1 MDVGQVLRRIPKM
14 DALLALPEISQAC
27 ERFSYPEVKHLIGQE
42 LEGIRRQVLAGALDE
57 VPAQEDIAARVLA
70 GLEASGAFSLRPVI
84 NATGVVLHTN
94 LGRAPFGERMARHVA
109 QVAAGYSNLE
119 YNLARGKRGSR
130 YVHVEHLLCELTGA
144 EAAMVV
150 NNNAAAVFLM
160 LNTLAA
166 GEQVAVSRG
175 ELVEI
180 GGSFR
185 VPEIMAASGAELVEV
200 GTTNK
205 THAYDYERAVEA
217 GAQALL
223 KVHTS
228 NFVMR
233 GFTEAVGIAELAR
246 IAHPAGARVLYD
258 VGSALVFPGE
268 VLGLTDVEVVRRAI
282 ADGADV
288 VTFSGDKL
296 LGSAQAGVIVGSQ
309 DAIQRMKRNQ
319 VTRMLRIDKLSLA
332 ALEQALIWQLDPA
345 CAREQVP
352 ALRMIAEDVETL
364 EARAGELA
372 GALGGIAGARLEVVP
387 VVDEVGG
394 GSLPGVELEG
404 RAVAL
409 ELTGQTAEELER
421 ALRCAAHAIVARVS
435 EGRVLFSV
443 RTLMAG
449 DIQRIADTVGEIA
462 RDAAAAGAGEAR

>member
-27 ERFSYPEVKHLIGQE
+27 ERTSYPEVKHLIAQE
-42 LEGIRRQVLAGALDE
+42 LDHIRKQVLAGVETE
-57 VPAQEDIAARVLA
+57 VPTKEAIARNVLA
-70 GLEASGAFSLRPVI
+70 QLDASGSFSLRPVV

-109 QVAAGYSNLE
+109 QVASGYSNLE
-119 YNLARGKRGSR
+119 YNLAKGKRGSR
-130 YVHVEHLLCELTGA
+130 YAHVERHLCELTGA

-166 GEQVAVSRG
+166 DERVAVSRG

-185 VPEIMAASGAELVEV
+185 VPEIMAASGAELIEV

-217 GAQALL
+217 GARALL

-228 NFVMR
+228 NFVMC

-246 IAHPAGARVLYD
+246 IAHSAGAYVLYD
-258 VGSALVFPGE
+258 VGSALLFPGE

-282 ADGADV
+282 AEGADV

-319 VTRMLRIDKLSLA
+319 ITRMLRIDKLSLA
-332 ALEQALIWQLDPA
+332 ALEQALVWQLDPA

-352 ALRMIAEDVETL
+352 ALRMIAEGPDIL
-364 EARAGELA
+364 EPRAEELA
-372 GALGGIAGARLEVVP
+372 SALNDVPGALTQVLP
-387 VVDEVGG
+387 VTDEVGG

-409 ELTGQTAEELER
+409 TLEGVAAEDLER
-421 ALRCAAHAIVARVS
+421 KLRCALHPIVARVS

-449 DIQRIADTVGEIA
+449 DVQRIADTVRAIVGE
-462 RDAAAAGAGEAR
+462 RGEA